1 MRFLLVDRIDGLE
14 PGRRIDAHKVV
25 SFEEAW
31 MPRPT
36 APCPALPPALLL
48 EAVLQAGMWLLR
60 ASSDF
65 ARQPLVVSAE
75 GVRLGRA
82 VRAGERVSLAAEVR
96 QRSEDGAVLW
106 GEARVGGEQVV
117 LGERIVCAY
126 QPLEDFDDP
135 AAARAAFEEMR
146 RPKHE
151 RVVQRAT
158 ADERR

>member
-1 MRFLLVDRIDGLE
+1 MRFLLVDRIDALE

-65 ARQPLVVSAE
+65 ARQPLVISAE
-75 GVRLGRA
+75 GVRLGRP
-82 VRAGERVSLAAEVR
+82 VRAGERVSLVAEIR
-96 QRSEDGAVLW
+96 QLGEDGAVLW
-106 GEARVGGEQVV
+106 GEARVGDEQVV
-117 LGERIVCAY
+117 LGERIVCAF
-126 QPLEDFDDP
+126 QPLEQFDDP
-135 AAARAAFEEMR
+135 AEVRAAFEEMR

-151 RVVQRAT
+151 RVLQR
-158 ADERR
+158 